1 MKKSASSRRR
11 LFIALLLTF
20 AIVGVFVVRLVDIQ
34 VVRADQLN
42 KDSFNKRAIA
52 ITSYAARGNIV
63 DTNGAVLAASVLRY
77 DITASPRTIAQAV
90 AKGGITGKVKGKSVP
105 MTVLEAAGE
114 IAQITKQDQNA
125 VYQALTK
132 DPKSDF
138 AYVAKGVDTTTLRAV
153 RQLSIT
159 GVWDQKHPARTYPDG
174 AVAGNLVGFV
184 GTDGPQYGLEKTE
197 DKCLASTNGSSTYE
211 RGADGVRIP
220 GSTVT
225 DKVAVDGGT
234 LKLTIDRDLQ
244 WFVQQAIAEQAI
256 AIGAQSATA
265 IVYRVKD
272 GHIMALA
279 DWPSVDPNNVDATPI
294 ANLGSLAF
302 SAYYEPGST
311 MKALSASMLI
321 DSGQA
326 TPTTPQVTVPAVW
339 KSPEGS
345 VIHDATAHGTERLTL
360 TGVLQQSSNVGIS
373 MIGIRVPQ
381 QQRFDYMT
389 KFGLGQKSA
398 IDFQGESARGIP
410 PLKNWDDQRK
420 YDMLYGQGVAVTA
433 VQLAGAYQAIANG
446 GVRLP
451 LTLVESC
458 TRPDGTVVEQ
468 PSPAPVRVISEASAK
483 TVVNMLESVVTGG
496 ELGPVLRIPGYRV
509 AAKSGTAE
517 VAGPNGAG
525 YTKDRIVSLSGVA
538 PAEDPQYG
546 VLVTYTKPAIMK
558 SSAAAA
564 PTFHKIMTQVLKI
577 YRVPP
582 STTPSTSP
590 PTTW

>member
-1 MKKSASSRRR
+1 VRKSASSRRR
-11 LFIALLLTF
+11 LFIALLMTF

-63 DTNGAVLAASVLRY
+63 DANGAVLAASVLRY
-77 DITASPRTIAQAV
+77 DITASPRNVHDFTRLVDGKKVAV
-90 AKGGITGKVKGKSVP
+90 
-105 MTVLEAAGE
+105 TVLEAAGE
-114 IAQITKQDQNA
+114 IAAATGRNQND

-138 AYVAKGVDTTTLRAV
+138 AYVAKGVDTAMLRTV
-153 RQLSIT
+153 RKLSIP
-159 GVWDQKHPARTYPDG
+159 GIWDQKHPARTYPDG

-225 DKVAVDGGT
+225 DKEAVDGGT

-244 WFVQQAIAEQAI
+244 WFVQQALGAQAT
-256 AIGAQSATA
+256 AIGAQSASA

-272 GHIMALA
+272 ARIMALA
-279 DWPSVDPNNVDATPI
+279 DWPSVDPNDVNATPI

-302 SAYYEPGST
+302 NAYYEPGST

-321 DSGQA
+321 DSGLA
-326 TPTTPQVTVPAVW
+326 TPTTPATVPSLW
-339 KSPEGS
+339 KTPEGGT
-345 VIHDATAHGTERLTL
+345 VRDATSHGTERLTL

-373 MIGIRVPQ
+373 MIGIRVPA

-398 IDFQGESARGIP
+398 VDFQGESARGIP
-410 PLKNWDDQRK
+410 PLKNWDSQRK
-420 YDMLYGQGVAVTA
+420 YDMLYGQGVAVTS
-433 VQLAGAYQAIANG
+433 VQLAGAYQAIGNG

-458 TRPDGTVVEQ
+458 TKPDGTVTEQ
-468 PSPAPVRVISEASAK
+468 PSVAPGRVISEASAK

-496 ELGPVLRIPGYRV
+496 ELASALKIPGYRV

-525 YTKDRIVSLSGVA
+525 YTKDRIVSLSGLA

-546 VLVTYTKPAIMK
+546 VLVTFTKPAIMK
-558 SSAAAA
+558 TSAAAA
-564 PTFHKIMTQVLKI
+564 PTFQKIMTQVLKT

>member
-1 MKKSASSRRR
+1 MRRPASGRRR

-20 AIVGVFVVRLVDIQ
+20 AIVGIFVVRLVDIQ

-52 ITSYAARGNIV
+52 ITSYAARGDIV
-63 DTNGAVLAASVLRY
+63 DTNGSVLAASVLRY
-77 DITASPRTIAQAV
+77 DITASPRNVHDFTRV
-90 AKGGITGKVKGKSVP
+90 VDGKKVSVS
-105 MTVLEAAGE
+105 VLEAAGE
-114 IAQITKQDQNA
+114 IASVTGKDQNDI
-125 VYQALTK
+125 YQALIK

-138 AYVAKGVDTTTLRAV
+138 AYVVKGVDTATLRAV
-153 RQLSIT
+153 RKLSIP
-159 GVWDQKHPARTYPDG
+159 GIWDERHPARTYPDG

-225 DKVAVDGGT
+225 SKEAVDGGT

-244 WFVQQAIAEQAI
+244 WFVQQAIAEQAT

-272 GHIMALA
+272 AHIMALA
-279 DWPSVDPNNVDATPI
+279 DWPSVDPNNVNATPI

-321 DSGQA
+321 DSGLA
-326 TPTTPQVTVPAVW
+326 NPTTPATVPSLW
-339 KSPEGS
+339 RTPEGGT
-345 VIHDATAHGTERLTL
+345 VRDAGSHPVEHLTL

-373 MIGIRVPQ
+373 MIGIRVPP

-398 IDFQGESARGIP
+398 VDFQGESARGIP

-420 YDMLYGQGVAVTA
+420 YDMLYGQGIAVTA
-433 VQLAGAYQAIANG
+433 VQLAGAYQAIGNG

-458 TRPDGTVVEQ
+458 TRADGTVVEQ
-468 PSPAPVRVISEASAK
+468 PSPAPVRVISETSAK

-525 YTKDRIVSLSGVA
+525 YSGDRIVSLSGLA

-564 PTFHKIMTQVLKI
+564 PTFHKIMTQVLKT

-590 PTTW
+590 PATW

>member
-1 MKKSASSRRR
+1 MRKPATTRRR
-11 LFIALLLTF
+11 LAIALLLTF

-52 ITSYAARGNIV
+52 VTSYAARGNIV
-63 DTNGAVLAASVLRY
+63 DSNGEVLAASVLRY
-77 DITASPRTIAQAV
+77 DITASPRNV
-90 AKGGITGKVKGKSVP
+90 HDFDRKVDGKTVHV
-105 MTVLEAAGE
+105 TVLQAAGE
-114 IAQITKQDQNA
+114 IAKITGEDQNT

-132 DPKSDF
+132 DPTSDF
-138 AYVAKGVDTTTLRAV
+138 AYVAKGVDTAKLRAV
-153 RQLSIT
+153 RKLSIP
-159 GVWDQKHPARTYPDG
+159 GIWDQKHPARTYPDG

-184 GTDGPQYGLEKTE
+184 GTDGPQVGLEKTE
-197 DKCLASTNGSSTYE
+197 DSCLASTNGSSTYE

-225 DKVAVDGGT
+225 TKEAVDGGT
-234 LKLTIDRDLQ
+234 LKLTIDSDLQ
-244 WFVQQAIAEQAI
+244 WFVQQAIGEQAT

-265 IVYRVKD
+265 IVVRVKD
-272 GHIMALA
+272 AHIMALA
-279 DWPSVDPNNVDATPI
+279 DWPSVDPNNVDGTPV

-302 SAYYEPGST
+302 RAYYEPGST

-321 DSGQA
+321 DSGLANPGTQA
-326 TPTTPQVTVPAVW
+326 TVPAAW
-339 KSPEGS
+339 TTPEGS
-345 VIHDATAHGTERLTL
+345 KIHDATGHATERLTL

-373 MIGIRVPQ
+373 MIGIRVPE
-381 QQRFDYMT
+381 QQRYDYME
-389 KFGLGQKSA
+389 KFGLGQETA
-398 IDFQGESARGIP
+398 VGFQGESARGIP
-410 PLKNWDDQRK
+410 PLKNWDDQKK

-451 LTLVESC
+451 LTLVEGC
-458 TRPDGTVVEQ
+458 TKPDGTVTDL
-468 PSPAPVRVISEASAK
+468 PSTTGTRVISDASSK

-517 VAGPNGAG
+517 VAGPNGVG
-525 YTKDRIVSLSGVA
+525 YTRDRIVSLAGIA
-538 PAEDPQYG
+538 PAENPQYV

-564 PTFHKIMTQVLKI
+564 PTFHKIMTQVLKY

-590 PTTW
+590 PATW